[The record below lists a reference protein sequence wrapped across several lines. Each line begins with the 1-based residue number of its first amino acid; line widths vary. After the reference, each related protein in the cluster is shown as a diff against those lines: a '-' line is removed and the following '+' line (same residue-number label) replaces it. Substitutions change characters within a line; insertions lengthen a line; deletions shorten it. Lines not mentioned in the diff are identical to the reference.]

1 MRTTIPSL
9 LSWFRTLPASRRTLL
24 LIFSL
29 CAGCLVASWITRPA
43 AYIGQRGI
51 RDTPSFAPIPP
62 GTQPDAELK
71 AQWERIKQSRKAA
84 SAGPVAVGGE
94 ALGLATDESGYATPM
109 IAHAASLAVRTQ
121 RAAHFRAPP
130 EEQPAWRP

>member
-24 LIFSL
+24 LLFSL

-51 RDTPSFAPIPP
+51 RETPSFAPIPP

-71 AQWERIKQSRKAA
+71 AQWERIKQSRTAVNPA
-84 SAGPVAVGGE
+84 TSAVGGNAIGPE
-94 ALGLATDESGYATPM
+94 TDEFGYATPM
-109 IAHAASLAVRTQ
+109 IA
-121 RAAHFRAPP
+121 
-130 EEQPAWRP
+130 